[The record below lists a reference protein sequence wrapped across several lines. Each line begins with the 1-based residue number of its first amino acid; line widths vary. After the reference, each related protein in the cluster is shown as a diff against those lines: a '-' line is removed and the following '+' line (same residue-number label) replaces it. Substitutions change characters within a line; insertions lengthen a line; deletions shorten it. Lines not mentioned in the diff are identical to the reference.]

1 MNRLFFLLLFFI
13 PLVFSCNS
21 KKEKKIS
28 KKTEFKNGRWISTT
42 DSTEGIEI
50 KNGKWI
56 WFNKKGETESI
67 VSIYD
72 FKILRGYI
80 KEIGVELEYLAIIT
94 DRSDTLKYAILEYSN
109 ELLSLSYIGRGN
121 MLNYKPEKEK
131 EEEKEAIDK
140 DFQEQESFLKTHNN
154 IIWTDGDETLLFR
167 DLESINQLKSTKW
180 VDLSKTI
187 KGFVFDGFLK
197 KNNGNIK
204 LLVDQGYFIIKDNI
218 ETVNNIYDINTISG
232 LNLREIPSMAGKI
245 VDTLDYGISLKILN
259 KTGEFFE
266 IDGKKGEWVEIETYN
281 PYNHT
286 GLFIKGDTDTENIYS
301 KSLECH
307 MCGYQVIIENSKNLL
322 KIEKGF
328 QGDYGGAT
336 VDNYSFSISENE
348 LIYTESIDGMDSAL
362 STKWVPINSDSI
374 LIEEIKKSNAKKKDL
389 FLKKKTKNAER
400 QRASEALDYEYKER
414 EEYINYLLYGAPP
427 IENPKD
433 ASDFY
438 QLGMIN
444 VMSDPLKAIEY
455 FNKAIELNPDHRDAF
470 YERGL
475 IKKSLNIESACDDI
489 IKAASFEDF
498 YMPYS
503 AKNFIK
509 NHCETEKI
517 N

>member
-121 MLNYKPEKEK
+121 TLNYIPEKEK

-167 DLESINQLKSTKW
+167 DLESINQTKSTKW
-180 VDLSKTI
+180 VEISKTI

-204 LLVDQGYFIIKDNI
+204 LLIDQGYFIIKDNI

-281 PYNHT
+281 PS

-307 MCGYQVIIENSKNLL
+307 MCGYQAIIENSKNLL

-328 QGDYGGAT
+328 RGDYGGAT

-389 FLKKKTKNAER
+389 FLKKKTENAER
-400 QRASEALDYEYKER
+400 QRASEALDNEYMER

-475 IKKSLNIESACDDI
+475 AKKSLNIESACDDI